1 MDKKIK
7 KAFISIHDNEIKD
20 QITKKLVDA
29 GVTIVTKNKLE
40 DILKCDLVVTHLKE
54 INYELDQNELINSIE
69 TENLNIIRE
78 SAKKFNDTLII
89 SALDQIEL
97 LENIIDGGLETT
109 IEEREEFATIAF
121 NVTSN
126 YDNEVFNFFL
136 NEGGEETDDEI
147 ELDNNSNDTN
157 NIQLNITKDDS
168 DLNDFLIVWKEM
180 GERPS
185 RISIHNTYLT
195 KLFDQI
201 IKDKVVKKNVFTEVT
216 PYDNYLIID
225 DKMFIKINDNCYLS
239 YVVSDRMSE
248 DSFIDTITFFY
259 RSGYDGVQEI
269 IDDLNDAILDFSDD
283 DANNSNTIILT
294 QWGLEIEPVVSSI
307 ETDGIDEYYNSE
319 TFKSINKLIK
329 SIKKS
334 DKGLGIIYGQRGLGK
349 TTMINYLSSK
359 LDRIVIFIP
368 NSMIDHTINNPEFR
382 KFLKRYDKPILI
394 LDDCELFL
402 GDNWGKSNL
411 TTSNL
416 LQMVDGFLSES
427 INCNIVT
434 IFNVDSE
441 DFIDESLIDCNNLH
455 DVIEFKNLTPEE
467 ATGLSKSLGFNK
479 KYKAKSKL
487 IDVLKKRNSIETQ
500 DIGF

>member
-1 MDKKIK
+1 MNKKIK
-7 KAFISIHDNEIKD
+7 KAFISIDDNEVKD
-20 QITKKLVDA
+20 QLTKKLVDA
-29 GVTIVTKNKLE
+29 GVSIITKNKLE

-54 INYELDQNELINSIE
+54 INYELEHNELVNSIE

-78 SAKKFNDTLII
+78 AAKKYNDTLII
-89 SALDQIEL
+89 SALDQIDL
-97 LENIIDGGLETT
+97 LENIIDSGLETT
-109 IEEREEFATIAF
+109 LEEREEFATIAF

-126 YDNEVFNFFL
+126 YDSEVFNFFL
-136 NEGGEETDDEI
+136 NEDDSDGEI
-147 ELDNNSNDTN
+147 ELESNTDLNS
-157 NIQLNITKDDS
+157 IHLNITKDDS

-185 RISIHNTYLT
+185 RITIHNTYLT

-201 IKDKVVKKNVFTEVT
+201 IKEKVVKKNVFTEVT

-225 DKMFIKINDNCYLS
+225 DKMFIKINNDFYLS

-248 DSFIDTITFFY
+248 DSFIDTLTFFY
-259 RSGYDGVQEI
+259 RSGYNGVQEI
-269 IDDLNDAILDFSDD
+269 IDELNDAILDFSDD
-283 DANNSNTIILT
+283 DANNLNTIILT
-294 QWGLEIEPVVSSI
+294 QWGLEIEPVTTSFDL
-307 ETDGIDEYYNSE
+307 DGVDEYYNAE
-319 TFKSINKLIK
+319 TFKSINKVIK

-334 DKGLGIIYGQRGLGK
+334 DRGLSVIYGERGMGK
-349 TTMINYLSSK
+349 TSIINYLSSK

-368 NSMIDHTINNPEFR
+368 NNMIDHTINNPEFR

-394 LDDCELFL
+394 IDDCELFL
-402 GDNWGKSNL
+402 GDNWGRPNH

-427 INCNIVT
+427 INCNIVA

-441 DFIDESLIDCNNLH
+441 DYIDEALIECNNLH
-455 DVIEFKNLTPEE
+455 DIIEFKNLTQEE

-479 KYKAKSKL
+479 KYKTKSKL
-487 IDVLKKRNSIETQ
+487 IDVIKKRNSTETQ

>member
-1 MDKKIK
+1 MNKKIK
-7 KAFISIHDNEIKD
+7 KAFISIDDNEIKD
-20 QITKKLVDA
+20 QLTKKLVDA
-29 GVTIVTKNKLE
+29 GVSIITKNKLE

-54 INYELDQNELINSIE
+54 INYELEHNELVNSIE

-78 SAKKFNDTLII
+78 SAKKYNDTLII
-89 SALDQIEL
+89 SALDQIDL

-109 IEEREEFATIAF
+109 LEEREEFATIAF

-126 YDNEVFNFFL
+126 YDSDVFNFFL
-136 NEGGEETDDEI
+136 NEDDSDGEI
-147 ELDNNSNDTN
+147 ELENNTDLNS
-157 NIQLNITKDDS
+157 IHLNITKDDS

-185 RISIHNTYLT
+185 RITIHNTYLT

-201 IKDKVVKKNVFTEVT
+201 IKEKVVKKNVFTEVT

-225 DKMFIKINDNCYLS
+225 DKMFIKINNDCYLS

-248 DSFIDTITFFY
+248 DSFIDTLTFFY
-259 RSGYDGVQEI
+259 RSGYNGVQEI
-269 IDDLNDAILDFSDD
+269 IDELNDAILDFSDD
-283 DANNSNTIILT
+283 DANNLNTIILT
-294 QWGLEIEPVVSSI
+294 QWGLEIEPVTTSFDV
-307 ETDGIDEYYNSE
+307 DGVDEYYNAE
-319 TFKSINKLIK
+319 TFKSINKVIK

-334 DKGLGIIYGQRGLGK
+334 DRGLSVIYGERGMGK
-349 TTMINYLSSK
+349 TSIINYLSSK

-368 NSMIDHTINNPEFR
+368 NNMIDHTINNPEFR
-382 KFLKRYDKPILI
+382 KFLKRYDKPILVI
-394 LDDCELFL
+394 DDCELFL
-402 GDNWGKSNL
+402 GDNWGRANH

-434 IFNVDSE
+434 IFNADSE
-441 DFIDESLIDCNNLH
+441 DYIDEALIECNNLH
-455 DVIEFKNLTPEE
+455 DIIEFKNLTQEE

-479 KYKAKSKL
+479 KYKTKSKL
-487 IDVLKKRNSIETQ
+487 IDVIKKRNSTETQ